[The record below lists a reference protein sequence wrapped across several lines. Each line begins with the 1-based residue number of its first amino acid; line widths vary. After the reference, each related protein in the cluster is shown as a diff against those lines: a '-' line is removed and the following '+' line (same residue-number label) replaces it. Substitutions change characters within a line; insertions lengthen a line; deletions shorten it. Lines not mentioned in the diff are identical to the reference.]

1 LPGVRTMYTLY
12 WVVIVGGIVLWIGV
26 GLAVE

>member
-12 WVVIVGGIVLWIGV
+12 WLVIFGGIALWIGV

>member
-12 WVVIVGGIVLWIGV
+12 WLVILSGIVLWIGV